1 MKVSESLRKRTRRL
15 IIEIGKKVIF
25 SFEKVLVKFSR
36 VGDVNFFDP
45 KQFEW
50 AARLEANWM
59 VIRNELEAL
68 LKYREHLPNFQ
79 DVSIDQSRISNDDK
93 WKTYFFYGFGYK
105 DEKNCARCPE
115 TTKLIESVPGMK
127 TALFSILS
135 PQKHIPEHRGVYKG
149 LLRYHLGLIVPEPK
163 QACRL
168 RVGNDFVH
176 WEEGKSLLFDDT
188 FQHEV
193 WNDTEGERAV
203 LFMDVVRP
211 FRFPM
216 SFVNLLIIKLI
227 GLSPYVQDGIKNA
240 KKWQQGFDL
249 AIKKS

>member
-15 IIEIGKKVIF
+15 IIEIGKKIIF
-25 SFEKVLVKFSR
+25 SFEKFLVKFSR
-36 VGDVNFFDP
+36 VGDANFF
-45 KQFEW
+45 
-50 AARLEANWM
+50 
-59 VIRNELEAL
+59 
-68 LKYREHLPNFQ
+68 
-79 DVSIDQSRISNDDK
+79 
-93 WKTYFFYGFGYK
+93 
-105 DEKNCARCPE
+105 
-115 TTKLIESVPGMK
+115 
-127 TALFSILS
+127 
-135 PQKHIPEHRGVYKG
+135 YKG

-163 QACRL
+163 QACRI

-188 FQHEV
+188 FHHEV
-193 WNDTEGERAV
+193 WNDTEGQRAV

-240 KKWQQGFDL
+240 EKWQQGFDL
-249 AIKKS
+249 AIKES